1 MRPTARLTDLG
12 EEPAVTRAAPQFAI
26 SPRESVD
33 AELTRKLLDYV
44 LSGSL
49 SPGDRLPSER
59 ELAQSLGVGRQAV
72 RNAVKSLAVFGIVE
86 TRVGSGTYFVGRQSA
101 LLPDVIEWGLLL
113 NQSRVDDI
121 IDARQ
126 HLELLFVRL
135 AAHRRTDA
143 QLDSLESA
151 VTSMREAVG
160 KSEYGE
166 ANARFHLILAD
177 MSGNVV
183 LTGVLANIAS
193 VLKPFAVAVTA
204 ATTDEE
210 ITASLPMYDAVV
222 ELVRARKPDSA
233 AATLDVLMAP
243 TLSRLRA
250 TVADGFPQ

>member
-1 MRPTARLTDLG
+1 MIRP
-12 EEPAVTRAAPQFAI
+12 VPQFAI

-59 ELAQSLGVGRQAV
+59 ELAQNLGVGRQAV

-126 HLELLFVRL
+126 HLELLFARL
-135 AAHRRTDA
+135 AAHRRTGA

-151 VTSMREAVG
+151 VTSMRAAVG
-160 KSEYGE
+160 DSDYGE

-193 VLKPFAVAVTA
+193 VLKPFAVAVT
-204 ATTDEE
+204 DEE
-210 ITASLPMYDAVV
+210 IMASLPMYDAVV
-222 ELVRARKPDSA
+222 ELIRARKPDSA
-233 AATLDVLMAP
+233 AAALDVLMAP

-250 TVADGFPQ
+250 AVADNLPE